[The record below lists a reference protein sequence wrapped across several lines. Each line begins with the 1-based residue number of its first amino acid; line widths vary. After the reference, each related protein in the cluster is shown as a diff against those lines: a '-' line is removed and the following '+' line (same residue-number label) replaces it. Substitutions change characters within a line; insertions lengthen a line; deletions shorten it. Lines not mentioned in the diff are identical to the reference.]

1 MAGASQKIDI
11 KAEKPRVSD
20 MLGDFIQKNRKGIVI
35 CLGLIL
41 VGIVGVTAAVTIR
54 ARLQEKALCE
64 ADAFNRRYE
73 ALRVYITSEEPDDEP
88 KKAEVVTLLEDLA
101 AFEARTSGFAAARAY
116 ALSAGIYGDQKNWAE
131 AEKAWTSAARAA
143 AKTYFEPVCLFNAA
157 AALEE
162 QGNNGAA
169 IELYNQALAFGG
181 EFPAAARAQFA
192 IGRLQETQGAKDAAL
207 EAYRALLSRWP
218 EDPVWANLAQSRIIV
233 LQGQ

>member
-1 MAGASQKIDI
+1 MAEASQKTNI
-11 KAEKPRVSD
+11 KSDKPKVSD
-20 MLGDFIQKNRKGIVI
+20 ILGDFIQKNRTGIVV
-35 CLGLIL
+35 CLVLIL
-41 VGIVGVTAAVTIR
+41 AGIIGVTAAFTIK
-54 ARLQEKALCE
+54 AKLQEKALTE
-64 ADAFNRRYE
+64 VDAFNRRYE
-73 ALRVYITSEEPDDEP
+73 ALRIYITSEEPDDEP
-88 KKAEVVTLLEDLA
+88 KKAEVGTLLEDLA

-131 AEKAWTSAARAA
+131 AEKAWTNAARAA

-162 QGNNGAA
+162 QGSNGAA
-169 IELYNQALAFGG
+169 IELYNQVLAFSGG
-181 EFPAAARAQFA
+181 FPAAARAQFA
-192 IGRLQETQGAKDAAL
+192 VGRLQETQGAKDAAL